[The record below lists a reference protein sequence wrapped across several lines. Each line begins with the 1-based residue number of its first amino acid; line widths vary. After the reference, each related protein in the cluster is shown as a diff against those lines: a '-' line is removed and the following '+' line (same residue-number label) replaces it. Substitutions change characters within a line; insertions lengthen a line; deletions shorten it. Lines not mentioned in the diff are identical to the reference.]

1 MRNLPDRPESSAI
14 RTPRAAPSVPRIR
27 VVVVNYDGGEL
38 TRRCLD
44 SLEACEWP
52 RDALEIVLVDNG
64 SRDGV
69 IDRLEARSVQTRV
82 ARLAENRGFAA
93 AVNVGLRDLDGV
105 AYVAL
110 VNNDAFVSPGWFRPL
125 VDALES
131 DRTAG
136 AACPKI
142 LLAGRFAVL
151 DIDVRP
157 HVRGRGDHRT
167 LGVRV
172 EAIRVDGCERS
183 GGVRYAEGF
192 HGPERQGE
200 RAYQWTSD
208 YSRLYVPID
217 AAAATAHVDVLMSC
231 DFEKTV
237 TLSSGEA
244 RATANVSE
252 ISGWAG
258 IVAPVLPTDLVNS
271 AGSLVLGTGYGAD
284 RGYLE
289 PDDGHLDEP
298 GEVFGWSGCAVLLR
312 REYLEDIG
320 TLDERLFLYYEDFDL
335 AWRGRARGWR
345 CLYAP
350 SSIVHHV
357 HGATARRKPWLT
369 EYCKERNR
377 LVVHTKNAPRELL
390 LDVYGDALRALA
402 LHMVRDVISRALH
415 GERPDLGFVGLR
427 AAALV
432 GFAARLPGAL
442 AVRQDIRSRQTID
455 DETLLE
461 WIAPWKRERRADR

>member
-1 MRNLPDRPESSAI
+1 M
-14 RTPRAAPSVPRIR
+14 
-27 VVVVNYDGGEL
+27 VVVNHDGGEL

-44 SLEACEWP
+44 LLETSDWP

-64 SRDGV
+64 SRDDV
-69 IDRLEARSVQTRV
+69 VEQLETGSVPV
-82 ARLAENRGFAA
+82 HVERLAENRGFAA

-105 AYVAL
+105 DYVAL
-110 VNNDAFVSPGWFRPL
+110 VNNDAFVSPGWLRPL

-131 DRTAG
+131 DPTAG

-172 EAIRVDGCERS
+172 EAVRVNGHERS
-183 GGVRYAEGF
+183 IEIRYARGF

-200 RAYQWTSD
+200 REYQWTSD
-208 YSRLYVPID
+208 QARLYVPID
-217 AAAATAHVDVLMSC
+217 SAATAHVEVLMSS
-231 DFEKTV
+231 DFAKPV
-237 TLSSGEA
+237 TLTSREA
-244 RATANVSE
+244 RATASVSE
-252 ISGWAG
+252 VSVWAG
-258 IVAPVLPTDLVNS
+258 VVASVLTTDLVNS
-271 AGSLVLGTGYGAD
+271 AGSLALESGYGAD

-289 PDDGHLDEP
+289 PDDGRLDEP

-312 REYLEDIG
+312 REYLEDVG
-320 TLDERLFLYYEDFDL
+320 MLDERLFLYYEDFDL

-350 SSIVHHV
+350 ASIVHHV
-357 HGATARRKPWLT
+357 HGATARRRPWLA

-377 LVVHTKNAPRELL
+377 LVVHTKNAPCELL
-390 LDVYGDALRALA
+390 RDVYGDAVRALA
-402 LHMVRDVISRALH
+402 LHAVRDVISRVLH
-415 GERPDLGFVGLR
+415 GERPDMGFVGLR
-427 AAALV
+427 SAALA
-432 GFAARLPGAL
+432 GFAVRLPGAL
-442 AVRQDIRSRQTID
+442 VARRHIRARQTID
-455 DETLLE
+455 DQALLA
-461 WIAPWKRERRADR
+461 WIGSRGSGRGRPTVEGRSLDV